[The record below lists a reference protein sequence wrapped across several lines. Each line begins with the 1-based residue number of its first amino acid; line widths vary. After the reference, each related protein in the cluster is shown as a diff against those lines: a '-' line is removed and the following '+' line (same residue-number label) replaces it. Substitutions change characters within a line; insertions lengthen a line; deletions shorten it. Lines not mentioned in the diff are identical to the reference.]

1 MFPPQIPAKSPQAL
15 VQEDVKPSQ
24 GLHSVLEYLLDLDSI
39 PDNTTTTK
47 NLNYTNRSVSVSILA
62 NVS

>member
-15 VQEDVKPSQ
+15 VQEDAKPIQ
-24 GLHSVLEYLLDLDSI
+24 ELHSVLEYLLDLD
-39 PDNTTTTK
+39 TTTTK
-47 NLNYTNRSVSVSILA
+47 LNYTNRSVSVSILA